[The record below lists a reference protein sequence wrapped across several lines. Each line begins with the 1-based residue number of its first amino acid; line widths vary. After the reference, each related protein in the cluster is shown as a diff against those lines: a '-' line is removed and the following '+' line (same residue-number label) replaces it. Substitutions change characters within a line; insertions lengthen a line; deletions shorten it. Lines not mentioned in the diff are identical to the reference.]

1 MAFKMAPIGKKKCS
15 YSPMQQKGLIN
26 PSPVE
31 MATSSTG
38 SSSTASVTKPA
49 ASVTKPVASSMG
61 IRTFVGANDNDT
73 QRNDFERR
81 TSDFNKTPEGRRLAD
96 SVNAM
101 GTALNS
107 GQFKEGSNYF
117 FKNSAGETTYFTEDD
132 YKNAAGRYVMA
143 KNASVGKKSLE
154 DRGASGGQQS
164 SYMDSDALRDVISIS
179 KGGKNIEVAN
189 LKETQDF
196 ADYPTFGDDAYYQG
210 IADKKA
216 AKEADEQ
223 AYIKKQ
229 TEAVKKMDAIGELQ
243 KQIRANPEL
252 SSQYKN
258 IASMPS
264 SDYRKK
270 EFAKLLELQKQAN
283 KAAQSSEVTKPS
295 TN

>member
-1 MAFKMAPIGKKKCS
+1 MAFKMSPIGKKKCS
-15 YSPMQQKGLIN
+15 YSPMQKKGLIN
-26 PSPVE
+26 PSPAKVV
-31 MATSSTG
+31 TSSSGG
-38 SSSTASVTKPA
+38 STSSVTKPA
-49 ASVTKPVASSMG
+49 ASSMG
-61 IRTFVGANDNDT
+61 IRAFVGGNDNFT
-73 QRNDFERR
+73 QTNDFERR
-81 TSDFNKTPEGRRLAD
+81 TKDFNATPEGKRLAD
-96 SVNAM
+96 SVRAM

-107 GQFKEGSNYF
+107 GNFKDGSNYF

-132 YKNAAGRYVMA
+132 YKNAAGRYAVA

-164 SYMDSDALRDVISIS
+164 SYMDSNVLRNVVSIN

-189 LKETQDF
+189 LNETQDF

-210 IADKKA
+210 LADKKA
-216 AKEADEQ
+216 QKTADEK
-223 AYIKKQ
+223 AYVKKQ
-229 TEAVKKMDAIGELQ
+229 TEAVENMRGIGELQ
-243 KQIRANPEL
+243 KQLRANPEL

-258 IASMPS
+258 IASMPK

>member
-1 MAFKMAPIGKKKCS
+1 MAFKMSPIGKKKCS
-15 YSPMQQKGLIN
+15 YSPMQKKGLIN
-26 PSPVE
+26 PSPAKI
-31 MATSSTG
+31 ATSSTG
-38 SSSTASVTKPA
+38 SSSTTSVTKPA
-49 ASVTKPVASSMG
+49 AGSIG
-61 IRTFVGANDNDT
+61 IRTFTGGNDNDT

-81 TSDFNKTPEGRRLAD
+81 TSDFNKTPEGKRLAD

-117 FKNSAGETTYFTEDD
+117 FTNSAGEKTYFTEDD
-132 YKNAAGRYVMA
+132 YKNASGTYAMA
-143 KNASVGKKSLE
+143 KNDSVGKQSLE

-164 SYMDSDALRDVISIS
+164 SYMDSNALRDVISIN

-189 LKETQDF
+189 LNETQDF
-196 ADYPTFGDDAYYQG
+196 ADYPTFGDDAYYQN

-216 AKEADEQ
+216 SKEADEQ

-229 TEAVKKMDAIGELQ
+229 TEAVKKMQSIGELQ
-243 KQIRANPEL
+243 KQLRANPEL
-252 SSQYKN
+252 SRQYKN
-258 IASMPS
+258 IASMPK
-264 SDYRKK
+264 SDYRRK

-283 KAAQSSEVTKPS
+283 QSQATDVSKPS